1 MFHSVKGVLLEEN
14 QLVLYS
20 VKLVLL
26 KEENQLV
33 FCSVKGVLLEEEN

>member
-1 MFHSVKGVLLEEN
+1 MFHSVKWVLLEEN

-26 KEENQLV
+26 KEENPA
-33 FCSVKGVLLEEEN
+33 GVLQCEGGSA